1 MSAKIHSTETALAGR
16 MDTGG
21 SGICGRPE
29 ARIAK
34 ASGVAAPDPALPCS
48 PDTGR
53 GTASPFRASD
63 QSPADL
69 DPARTA
75 FDGLLCRTHYR
86 QRADEVPGACHNK
99 DKAWTILVPGIAKLH
114 TRARSAAKSR
124 TKGEPSPAPQFLEI
138 AFVRVP
144 LSGYPWSRSER
155 ALQLDTIGSTLVH

>member
-1 MSAKIHSTETALAGR
+1 MSAKIHSTEMALAGR

-34 ASGVAAPDPALPCS
+34 ASGVAAPVPALPCS

-99 DKAWTILVPGIAKLH
+99 DKAWTILVPGIASSTLAPGLLPSRELKVNHPLRPSSWKLL
-114 TRARSAAKSR
+114 S
-124 TKGEPSPAPQFLEI
+124 
-138 AFVRVP
+138 
-144 LSGYPWSRSER
+144 SGYPCP
-155 ALQLDTIGSTLVH
+155 DIPG